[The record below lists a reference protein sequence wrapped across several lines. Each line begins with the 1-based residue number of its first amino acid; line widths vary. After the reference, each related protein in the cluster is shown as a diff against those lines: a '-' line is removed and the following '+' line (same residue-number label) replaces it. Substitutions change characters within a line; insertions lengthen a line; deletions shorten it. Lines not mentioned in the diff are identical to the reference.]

1 MPYTVKQLSDDV
13 AEVAYDGAVTEVEA
27 TNATNECVQLQRQFS
42 ILKFLVVIADDS
54 VIEMQIDR
62 VREIA
67 GQGYKQL
74 ELRRWTRIALIR
86 PKSEPARRFAEAYE
100 ETCRKRGWVVQVL
113 PDRGAALNWLNE
125 PK

>member
-13 AEVAYDGAVTEVEA
+13 AEVAYDGPVTEVEA
-27 TNATNECVQLQRQFS
+27 TNATNECVHLQRQFS

-62 VREIA
+62 VREVA
-67 GQGYKQL
+67 GQGYKRL

-86 PKSEPARRFAEAYE
+86 PKSESARRFAEAYE
-100 ETCRKRGWVVQVL
+100 ETCRKRGWVVRVL
-113 PDRGAALNWLNE
+113 PDREAALKWLNE
-125 PK
+125 TA